1 MPPEELP
8 KVVAG
13 PLLRRLESE
22 RLVFWLVGTARL
34 TPKLS
39 LFDRQSGDCLWQAVP
54 VPGES
59 LQRVRIGERAWIH
72 LLDLRPPRPLP
83 PDRELEYELDLDGEP
98 VTRQIPGLCYPGRER
113 PSLMLKSRL
122 DRLLHGSCRK
132 PHFSGPD
139 ALVRADGWLG
149 EHLCDTQERP
159 ALLMLSG
166 DQIYV
171 DDVAGPMLQ
180 AIHQVIELL
189 GLFDEGFDAAP
200 VGTSAEL
207 YSHPDG
213 YYRRERLLPKT
224 RPQRG
229 LGDLFRVGMQ
239 RPIFTGHA
247 IGNHLI
253 SLAEVLAQYLL
264 VWSPQL
270 WQRVRLDSELAG
282 GAQNATFER
291 ERAAIEAFA
300 AGLPAVQRLMAQVP
314 VSMIFD
320 DHDVTDDWNLT
331 AGWEQAAYGHPFSRR
346 IIGNAVLG
354 YWLCQGWGNDP
365 DSFGPDLLAQ
375 LEAWSDAPGGERQD
389 QLIDRLLERESWSYA
404 LPTEP
409 PLVVLDTRTQRW
421 WSERSPGRPSGLMDW
436 EALTE
441 LQQRLLG
448 REAVVL
454 VSAAPIF
461 GVKLI
466 EAIQQVFTFFGK
478 ALAVDAENWMAHPGA
493 ANVILNIFRHPKTPR
508 HFVILSGDVHYS
520 FVYDVLIR
528 FRKNSPQIWQ
538 ITCSGIKNEFPHR
551 LLDALDGLNRWLYA
565 PRSPLNWFTRR
576 RAMRVTPRRP
586 TGQGRWHRLV
596 NQSAIGLVEL
606 DEEGVPG
613 RIRLLDAA
621 GGTVEFD
628 APDSQHSK

>member
-1 MPPEELP
+1 MP

-13 PLLRRLESE
+13 PLLRRLEAN
-22 RLVFWLVGTARL
+22 RLVFWLVGTAPLALRL
-34 TPKLS
+34 D
-39 LFDRQSGDCLWQAVP
+39 LFERHGGGCIGRLELK
-54 VPGES
+54 PGEA

-72 LLDLRPPRPLP
+72 LLDVQPPQPLP
-83 PDRELEYELDLDGEP
+83 VDCELEYEFLVDGEP
-98 VTRQIPGLCYPGRER
+98 LSGLMPSLCYPGRSR
-113 PSLMLKSRL
+113 PSVMVKSRIGQ
-122 DRLLHGSCRK
+122 LLHGSCRK
-132 PHFSGPD
+132 PHFPGDD

-149 EHLCDTQERP
+149 RHLDDHAARP

-166 DQIYV
+166 DQIYC

-180 AIHQVIELL
+180 AVHQVVRLL
-189 GLFDEGFDAAP
+189 GLFDERFSEAP
-200 VGTSAEL
+200 VPDSKAL
-207 YSHPDG
+207 YGHRDSLYG
-213 YYRRERLLPKT
+213 RARLLPKT
-224 RPQRG
+224 CPQRG
-229 LGDLFRVGMQ
+229 WRDRVLGGAV

-247 IGNHLI
+247 VGNHLI
-253 SLAEVLAQYLL
+253 GLAEVLGQYLL
-264 VWSPQL
+264 LWAPQL
-270 WQRVRLDSELAG
+270 WALIRLDASVVE
-282 GAQNATFER
+282 GAQRALYER
-291 ERAAIEAFA
+291 ERKSLESFA

-346 IIGNAVLG
+346 IIGNAMLG
-354 YWLCQGWGNDP
+354 YWLCQGWGNEPDGFDP
-365 DSFGPDLLAQ
+365 ELLA
-375 LEAWSDAPGGERQD
+375 LAGNWSRDPGGAQQD
-389 QLIDRLLERESWSYA
+389 ALIDRLLERESWSYA

-421 WSERSPGRPSGLMDW
+421 WSERSAGKPSGLMDW

-466 EAIQQVFTFFGK
+466 ESIQRVFTFFGQ

-493 ANVILNIFRHPKTPR
+493 AHVILNIFRHPKTPR

-528 FRKNSPQIWQ
+528 FRKNSPRIWQ
-538 ITCSGIKNEFPHR
+538 ITCSGLKNEFPHR
-551 LLDALDGLNRWLYA
+551 LLDLLDSLNRWLYA
-565 PRSPLNWFTRR
+565 PRSPLNLFTRR
-576 RAMRVTPRRP
+576 RAMRVSPRRP
-586 TGQGRWHRLV
+586 TGQERWHRLV
-596 NQSAIGLVEL
+596 NRSGIGLVAL
-606 DEEGVPG
+606 DAEGVPV
-613 RIRLLDAA
+613 RICLLEAA
-621 GGTVEFD
+621 GGVVEFES
-628 APDSQHSK
+628 AAGEPHAG